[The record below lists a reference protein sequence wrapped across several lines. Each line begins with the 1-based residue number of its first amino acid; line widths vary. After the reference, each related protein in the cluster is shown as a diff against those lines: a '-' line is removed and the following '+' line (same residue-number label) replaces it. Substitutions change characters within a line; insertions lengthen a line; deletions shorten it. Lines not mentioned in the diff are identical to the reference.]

1 MKIRIIRPVTSNIDD
16 GVIEEQFRSF
26 ASSETQISAKHIN
39 GCPKSIESR
48 ADVGMAIPGVMKAA
62 LIAES
67 ERFDAC
73 IINCFADPGV
83 TAAREIVKIPVVGP
97 GESSLLIGAM
107 LGVTI
112 GIITV
117 TSELIPLIEESA
129 RAIGISSKIV
139 SIRAVDIPVLELD
152 DKSRLIESFIRE
164 SIDSI
169 REGAHVIIAGCTG
182 MVGLARE
189 VKNSLMA
196 RGYDVPIVDPQG
208 AAMVCAEG
216 LVRLSTYH
224 SSLSYSRPSY
234 KESNDDVLSL
244 HICKGEQTI

>member
-1 MKIRIIRPVTSNIDD
+1 MQYFY
-16 GVIEEQFRSF
+16 GVLTLTCINVLSVLGLSLLTGFTGIFSF
-26 ASSETQISAKHIN
+26 GHAAY
-39 GCPKSIESR
+39 
-48 ADVGMAIPGVMKAA
+48 MAIGAYTSAILTTRLNVPFIVSLLAVSVVCGVLSYLIGLPTLRLVGDYFAIAA
-62 LIAES
+62 LG
-67 ERFDAC
+67 F
-73 IINCFADPGV
+73 
-83 TAAREIVKIPVVGP
+83 
-97 GESSLLIGAM
+97 GESVRSVSYTHLDVYKRQGAM

-224 SSLSYSRPSY
+224 SSLSYSCLLYTSRC
-234 KESNDDVLSL
+234 V
-244 HICKGEQTI
+244 